1 MQNRHSVI
9 TATNVEMLA
18 SVLGTVEVQQ
28 QQTVAPWQRLE
39 DEDQA
44 EVQLPYLAPTLA
56 THINRHGVISNK

>member
-28 QQTVAPWQRLE
+28 QQTVAP
-39 DEDQA
+39 
-44 EVQLPYLAPTLA
+44 
-56 THINRHGVISNK
+56 